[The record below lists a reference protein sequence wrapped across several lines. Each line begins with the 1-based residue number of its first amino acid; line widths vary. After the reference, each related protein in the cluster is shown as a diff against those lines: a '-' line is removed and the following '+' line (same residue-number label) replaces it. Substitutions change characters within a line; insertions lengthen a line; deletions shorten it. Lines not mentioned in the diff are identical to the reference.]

1 MFRIV
6 LIALLG
12 FGLNA
17 EARTLFIDLNNARE
31 EIEALA
37 AGAPGEIVVVPS
49 LARIDVA
56 ARKRVLAANAKLEK
70 LFEASHACASGK
82 PPRDVDC
89 ATVFERI
96 RGAELARLES
106 TGNYTEQDLQ
116 AELSDI
122 ADRPAK
128 KPFDMLV
135 ISGHH
140 ELGSFRGELAQLE
153 FSRFAG
159 VVQSLPGLFS
169 SVNTVVL
176 LGCETGTRE
185 MFTAHLAPM
194 FPHVALVV
202 GAEAKAPVRN
212 DARNLAFI
220 RKFDKSR
227 KALLSARTVK
237 QAEVAYD
244 RMGTQAWPVSLL
256 WRQKTLFLKKSVET
270 LAPIQ

>member
-1 MFRIV
+1 MIRV
-6 LIALLG
+6 LLALLI
-12 FGLNA
+12 FCSA
-17 EARTLFIDLNNARE
+17 TTEARTLFIDLNNARE

-37 AGAPGEIVVVPS
+37 SGTPGEIVVVPS
-49 LARIDVA
+49 LARIDRE

-89 ATVFERI
+89 ATVFDHI
-96 RGAELARLES
+96 RAAELSRLEI
-106 TGNYTEQDLQ
+106 TGHYSEQDLQ
-116 AELSDI
+116 VELSDI
-122 ADRPAK
+122 ADRPARQ
-128 KPFDMLV
+128 PFDMLV

-140 ELGSFRGELAQLE
+140 ELGSFRGELVQLE

-159 VVQSLPGLFS
+159 VVQSLPGLFA

-176 LGCETGTRE
+176 LGCETGTRA
-185 MFTAHLAPM
+185 MFTEQLAPM
-194 FPHVALVV
+194 FPHVSLIV

-220 RKFDKSR
+220 RKLDRSR
-227 KALLSARTVK
+227 KALLSARNVK
-237 QAEVAYD
+237 QAEAAYD
-244 RMGTQAWPVSLL
+244 RMGTASWPVSVL

-270 LAPIQ
+270 LASIQ